1 MKNQF
6 HELTLEEFLEE
17 ITRQEQSFFK
27 KKAAESEKSYVTEMF
42 GELYF
47 RENPESSIS
56 HLFPPMPNPSS
67 PNNEN
72 ANKAS
77 ISEAEFEK
85 IRISEKLPNG
95 DIALHVNEMQIGKG
109 GENNQK
115 LN

>member
-17 ITRQEQSFFK
+17 ITKQEQSFFK

-56 HLFPPMPNPSS
+56 HLFPPMPKPPSA
-67 PNNEN
+67 NEN

-85 IRISEKLPNG
+85 ISISEKLPNG
-95 DIALHVNEMQIGKG
+95 DIALHVNEMQIGIVFFFSSS
-109 GENNQK
+109 
-115 LN
+115 